1 MTTRRLALLALRAWP
16 GAAIILFASTI
27 TYAMGFHRGYLARA
41 AEEFQWHTLW
51 EAQ

>member
-1 MTTRRLALLALRAWP
+1 MTRRLILKAQRSWP
-16 GAAIILFASTI
+16 GVAIILFSSTAA
-27 TYAMGFHRGYLARA
+27 YALGFHRGYLARA